1 MHGVLQFMGSE
12 RVGHHGA
19 TELNWTELNWEDQDW
34 NADMNRNQG
43 APRPKSTAIGY
54 RILPSLLLGTIAI
67 SRHCQYHRP
76 HWPQMSSIQFA
87 PLPPDSILWAGSL
100 TGWTQGLCSCLGF
113 QEGKKSKWNLLSA
126 GDKALETQ
134 KCTHKKDFLSNK
146 RARQGYTPQN
156 TKVNHNFYF
165 PFNPWLSHLL

>member
-1 MHGVLQFMGSE
+1 MACCNLWGQKESDT
-12 RVGHHGA
+12 
-19 TELNWTELNWEDQDW
+19 TEPLNWTELNWEDQDW

-100 TGWTQGLCSCLGF
+100 RGWTQGLCSCLGF

-134 KCTHKKDFLSNK
+134 KCTHNKDFLSNK
-146 RARQGYTPQN
+146 RTRQGYTPQN